1 MASNI
6 LSKLLPSNN
15 MAPSIYEDLRAHDEA
30 SEPSDLEERAGLV
43 LDEENLGDAF
53 HDYDLDRA
61 DVFDGEDSRVTT
73 ESTAFLPQQHG
84 RRPPTQTRNEARN
97 TKDISKPNWMAQSP
111 RILEDDGDDDVPA
124 SLLIEGD
131 DVAGPSQSPRQRST
145 RQQRATK
152 PRSVP
157 VPSTNEARSRWD
169 AAQAHQQLHPED
181 DPGPLPPAVPK
192 RTLLTGSP
200 RDKAL
205 WTWLNATNLDHFMGE
220 VYDYY
225 TGAGIWCICLQRIL
239 SLLLVVTFL
248 P

>member
-1 MASNI
+1 MASNV

-30 SEPSDLEERAGLV
+30 SEPSDVEERAGLG
-43 LDEENLGDAF
+43 LDEENLSDGF

-61 DVFDGEDSRVTT
+61 DVFDGEASRVTT
-73 ESTAFLPQQHG
+73 ENTAFLPHQHG
-84 RRPPTQTRNEARN
+84 RGLPTHIRNEVRN
-97 TKDISKPNWMAQSP
+97 TKDNSKPDWIAQSP

-131 DVAGPSQSPRQRST
+131 DIAGPSEPPQQQRQST
-145 RQQRATK
+145 RPQRAAK

-157 VPSTNEARSRWD
+157 GPTTNDTRSRWD
-169 AAQAHQQLHPED
+169 AAQAHQQLHEED
-181 DPGPLPPAVPK
+181 DVGRLPPKVPK
-192 RTLLTGSP
+192 RALLTGSP

-225 TGAGIWCICLQRIL
+225 TGAGIWCICLQRFL
-239 SLLLVVTFL
+239 SLL
-248 P
+248 

>member
-43 LDEENLGDAF
+43 LDEENLGGAF

-61 DVFDGEDSRVTT
+61 DAFDGEDSRVTT
-73 ESTAFLPQQHG
+73 ESTAFLHQHES
-84 RRPPTQTRNEARN
+84 RLPTQTKDKHRNV
-97 TKDISKPNWMAQSP
+97 KDSSKPNWMAQSP
-111 RILEDDGDDDVPA
+111 RILEDDGDGDDDVPA

-131 DVAGPSQSPRQRST
+131 NVAGPSDVLQQRSA

-157 VPSTNEARSRWD
+157 GPSTNDTRSPWD
-169 AAQAHQQLHPED
+169 AAQAHQKLHQEDNFGQLPS
-181 DPGPLPPAVPK
+181 AVPK
-192 RTLLTGSP
+192 RVLLTGSP

-225 TGAGIWCICLQRIL
+225 IGAGIWCICLQRIL
-239 SLLLVVTFL
+239 SLL
-248 P
+248 